1 MRPRLQTVKRASEHR
16 DICLRSHGRHCHAEQ
31 EEPFTNELKIGS
43 VDKDLVRMFSVI
55 QVYGYL
61 TVST

>member
-31 EEPFTNELKIGS
+31 EIFQEPFTNELKIGS
-43 VDKDLVRMFSVI
+43 VDKDLVRICF
-55 QVYGYL
+55 L
-61 TVST
+61 